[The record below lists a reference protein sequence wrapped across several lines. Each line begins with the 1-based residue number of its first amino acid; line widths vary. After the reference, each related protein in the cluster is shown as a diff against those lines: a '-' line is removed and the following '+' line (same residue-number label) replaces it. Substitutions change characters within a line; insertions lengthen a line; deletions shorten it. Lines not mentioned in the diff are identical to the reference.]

1 MYQKYQTDALV
12 LGSRELGESDRTYML
27 FTREF
32 GLVRA
37 RASAVRTEKSKM
49 RYALQNYAL
58 TNVSLIRGKRGWRA
72 AGARATAGVTYLH
85 DIKAVKSFARIAELV
100 MRLVGGEEKNEYL
113 YETLFGAYHALLEG
127 LPTQAGLPALA
138 GDQSESIEILCVA
151 RALYSLG
158 YLSADALDTTF
169 IKGIEYDLEKTH
181 AAEKMR
187 DKLLISINH
196 ALSETQLVYR

>member
-49 RYALQNYAL
+49 RYALQNYSLA
-58 TNVSLIRGKRGWRA
+58 NVSLIRGKRGWRA
-72 AGARATAGVTYLH
+72 AGARANTGVTNLH
-85 DIKAVKSFARIAELV
+85 DVKAVRAFARASELV

-113 YETLFGAYHALLEG
+113 YETLVGAYRALLRGEQ
-127 LPTQAGLPALA
+127 T
-138 GDQSESIEILCVA
+138 ESIEILCVA
-151 RALYSLG
+151 RVLYSLG
-158 YLSADALDTTF
+158 YLSADALDTVF
-169 IKGIEYDLEKTH
+169 IKGTEYDLQQAQ
-181 AAEKMR
+181 AAGAMR
-187 DKLLISINH
+187 DKLLLSINH